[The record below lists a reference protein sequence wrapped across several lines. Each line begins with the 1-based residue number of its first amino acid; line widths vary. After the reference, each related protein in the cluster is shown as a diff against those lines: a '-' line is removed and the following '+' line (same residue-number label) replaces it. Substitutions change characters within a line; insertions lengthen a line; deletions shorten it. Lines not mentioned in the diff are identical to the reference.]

1 MGLVGSG
8 VGIACEAG
16 VKSTGRTKWLK
27 GPEEVTS
34 AVDDKSSTADQKG
47 QLQSKKKNSHESPIQ
62 PLSSSDEIT
71 SSTETD
77 SVKNTIGTTKGWT

>member
-1 MGLVGSG
+1 MSNLSRTKLIISIFSGVMGLVGSG

-34 AVDDKSSTADQKG
+34 TVDDKS
-47 QLQSKKKNSHESPIQ
+47 QSEVIEN
-62 PLSSSDEIT
+62 
-71 SSTETD
+71 
-77 SVKNTIGTTKGWT
+77 